1 MARKFHE
8 LQGFAV
14 NQTAQTDRGRKGLI
28 ATGGVIGA
36 ILASS
41 CCVAP
46 LLLLTLGVSGAWMGS
61 LTALAPYQGY
71 FIVATLIFLGAGFW
85 YVYWKPKKAC
95 EDGSYCA
102 SPTSDRVVKIALWIA
117 TFLIAVALCITFIL
131 PYFL

>member
-1 MARKFHE
+1 M
-8 LQGFAV
+8 
-14 NQTAQTDRGRKGLI
+14 NQTAQSDNGRKGLI
-28 ATGGVIGA
+28 ATGSVIGA

-41 CCVAP
+41 CCIAP
-46 LLLLTLGVSGAWMGS
+46 LLLLTLGVSGAWMGN

-95 EDGSYCA
+95 EDDSYCA
-102 SPTSDRVVKIALWIA
+102 TPASDRVIRIALWVA
-117 TFLIAVALCITFIL
+117 TFLIAVALGVTYIL

>member
-1 MARKFHE
+1 MNPD
-8 LQGFAV
+8 G
-14 NQTAQTDRGRKGLI
+14 GRKGLI

-41 CCVAP
+41 CCIAP
-46 LLLLTLGVSGAWMGS
+46 LLLVTLGVSGAWMGN

-71 FIVATLIFLGAGFW
+71 FVIATLVFLGAGYW

-102 SPTSDRVVKIALWIA
+102 SPASDRVVRIALWVA
-117 TFLIAVALCITFIL
+117 TGLIALSLAITYIL